1 MPNPYSIGGGTLMQT
16 RPGSGTPPPQQQTPP
31 ANPLYVRPGESILDY
46 ETRLGQTQGGTGTG
60 FGAPA
65 PISPATVAASTASP
79 AAPGSSA
86 ATPPGASSNPDLDA
100 LAVSLGYKSYA
111 DAVSSLTAPSADTT
125 DFYNNAYKAAGLDTL
140 SSSITSKQNDLNTAT
155 GNINDNPWL
164 DEADRVG
171 RTRNLTTLAEGDIK
185 NLTDEYNTKL
195 STVHDLV
202 TQHSSDLNA
211 TAASNKA
218 KLAFLEDQ
226 AKALADQSAAT
237 TKAANTPPTTIK
249 GANGATFQWD
259 ATTGTFRQIL
269 PGKATPNTDT
279 DPNSVVPKFNKSL
292 ADRATLDKAGT
303 REQFI
308 HQLQLLNP
316 TIDPDD
322 IAKKVYETYPDGYDA
337 KKSSS
342 SSSSSSGQRSA

>member
-1 MPNPYSIGGGTLMQT
+1 MPNSYSIGGGTLMQT

-31 ANPLYVRPGESILDY
+31 TNPLYVRPGESILDY
-46 ETRLGQTQGGTGTG
+46 ETRLGQAHSGTGTG

-79 AAPGSSA
+79 AAGASAPGSS
-86 ATPPGASSNPDLDA
+86 TNTSSNPDLDS

-140 SSSITSKQNDLNTAT
+140 SNSITSKQNDLNTAT

-185 NLTDEYNTKL
+185 NLVSEYNTKL
-195 STVHDLV
+195 GTVHDLV

-226 AKALADQSAAT
+226 AKALADQQAT
-237 TKAANTPPTTIK
+237 NAKAANTPPATIK
-249 GANGATFQWD
+249 GANGATFAWD
-259 ATTGTFRQIL
+259 ATTGTFKQIL

-308 HQLQLLNP
+308 RQLQLLYP

-322 IAKKVYETYPDGYDA
+322 IAKKVYETYPDGYDS
-337 KKSSS
+337 KKS